1 MASYPMVAAFD
12 AIEGSNMSPS
22 KKSALRRWFDSRATG
37 MVARHGGRVMKHA
50 TEGLHA
56 ARQGGESL
64 VSGAILAAV
73 DVEVGLD
80 VKKVPVDL
88 VGGIGF
94 MALGTAMAGHESG
107 LNCDARNVGASALT
121 VFAYRKTYALLHE
134 KKTAAGEKPKGI
146 AAKVA
151 GEYDEGDSPEYGE
164 DPIVRAAKNLRK

>member
-1 MASYPMVAAFD
+1 MPDLAMYN
-12 AIEGSNMSPS
+12 AIEGSNMPS
-22 KKSALRRWFDSRATG
+22 RQKSALRKWYEGRVGGLVS
-37 MVARHGGRVMKHA
+37 RHGGRVARHA
-50 TEGLHA
+50 TEGLQA
-56 ARQGGESL
+56 VRQGGESL
-64 VSGAILAAV
+64 VAGAILAAV

-80 VKKVPVDL
+80 VKKAPVDL
-88 VGGIGF
+88 IAGAGF

-151 GEYDEGDSPEYGE
+151 GEDDYDNGDSPEYGE